1 MRANVSERA
10 NSSTPENGMP
20 GEGQSC
26 LKSVVQ
32 QFEAVQPLRQ
42 SCPNYE
48 IEIREDH
55 PSEQIRKK
63 KSLFAKLFR
72 FFGRKGEKSQRRKN
86 TKQRND
92 RAYCSDPRF
101 DKDFSDKADEEVTG
115 RLSAPSAILPEEFAI
130 NRQWAHLDVR
140 HPICG
145 RPAHPPSFECS
156 TQIDN
161 MV

>member
-26 LKSVVQ
+26 PKSVVQ
-32 QFEAVQPLRQ
+32 QRQ

-55 PSEQIRKK
+55 PPEQIRKK

-72 FFGRKGEKSQRRKN
+72 FFGRKGEKSQMRKN

-92 RAYCSDPRF
+92 RAYSSDPRF

-115 RLSAPSAILPEEFAI
+115 RLSAPSAILPEELAI
-130 NRQWAHLDVR
+130 NRQWAHLDVH
-140 HPICG
+140 HPVCG
-145 RPAHPPSFECS
+145 RPAHPPTFECS